1 VLFLFYFD
9 RIETLLL
16 ARVGATR
23 VKSSSEFSSLVRE
36 GDGDCFHTL
45 RVLFYFYMFLV
56 GIFPSFFYFV
66 FFNFLLWNICP
77 PP

>member
-23 VKSSSEFSSLVRE
+23 VKSSSEFSSVVRE
-36 GDGDCFHTL
+36 GGPINGL
-45 RVLFYFYMFLV
+45 RV
-56 GIFPSFFYFV
+56 
-66 FFNFLLWNICP
+66 
-77 PP
+77 